1 MFISLSRRGRMTGGV
16 QRVWHGT
23 RANIFWR
30 DSPGL
35 SGIKW
40 DKRDSEARTA
50 AMKRPA
56 RRAPGRRSGRAQSCR
71 AQSGFA
77 LHDAILARTAG
88 TLHRTMVRA
97 QRVGNTPSSSFFL
110 LPGEQR
116 EGGPAHMRETV
127 ERGRSW
133 HPPSAGRERGEQA
146 VVVGKGQRVSIRERH
161 RRLGE
166 DDACIARL
174 DPVPGARTHED
185 VVDAPRRA

>member
-1 MFISLSRRGRMTGGV
+1 MFISLSRRGRMTGGSAAGV
-16 QRVWHGT
+16 ARDT
-23 RANIFWR
+23 REHFLA
-30 DSPGL
+30 GL
-35 SGIKW
+35 AGIKW
-40 DKRDSEARTA
+40 DKRDKRDSEARA
-50 AMKRPA
+50 AAAKRPA

-77 LHDAILARTAG
+77 LHDAVLARTAG

-127 ERGRSW
+127 ERGPPW

-146 VVVGKGQRVSIRERH
+146 VVVGNGQRVAVRERH
-161 RRLGE
+161 RRLVE
-166 DDACIARL
+166 DDAHIARL
-174 DPVPGARTHED
+174 DPVLGSRAHED